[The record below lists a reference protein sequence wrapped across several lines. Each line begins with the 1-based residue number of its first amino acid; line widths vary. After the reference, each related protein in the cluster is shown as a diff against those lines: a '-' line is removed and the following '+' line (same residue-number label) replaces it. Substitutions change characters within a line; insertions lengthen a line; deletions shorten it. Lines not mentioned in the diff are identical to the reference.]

1 MCTHPVEDG
10 AVDTLLESS
19 SLPTSSSS
27 ELNHFAPQFQ
37 NQLALVVNTDGFMD
51 LYVLDLKSSLEG
63 GGPRSGGG
71 CWSLYARKVDALK

>member
-10 AVDTLLESS
+10 AVDTPLESS

-37 NQLALVVNTDGFMD
+37 NQLALVVNNDGFMD
-51 LYVLDLKSSLEG
+51 LYVLDLKSPLER
-63 GGPRSGGG
+63 GGPLAVG
-71 CWSLYARKVDALK
+71 CVLFEQRLE